1 MYCLFEMETP
11 TLRLPWNRTLTTNE
25 EAKEGWSMK
34 QLECMSNKKKE
45 AWLKACKQVMAAT
58 DGGYFVSQ
66 SVWSVTCNCRS
77 AHRHPTPCAT
87 A

>member
-34 QLECMSNKKKE
+34 QLERMSIKKKE

-58 DGGYFVSQ
+58 AGGCFDIQ
-66 SVWSVTCNCRS
+66 SLWSVTCNRRS
-77 AHRHPTPCAT
+77 AHQNPTPCAI